1 MTRALFVWLHRWTG
15 LLMAAFLIII
25 GLTGSLLAFWG
36 ELNHWLTP
44 ELFPGP
50 RPGIELDPA
59 TLARHAEALVPRAR
73 TTTIFLGYPG

>member
-1 MTRALFVWLHRWTG
+1 MTRALFVWLHRWTR
-15 LLMAAFLIII
+15 LLMAAFLIIV

-50 RPGIELDPA
+50 RP
-59 TLARHAEALVPRAR
+59 RR
-73 TTTIFLGYPG
+73 

>member
-15 LLMAAFLIII
+15 LLMAAFLIIV

-36 ELNHWLTP
+36 EYHWLTP

-50 RPGIELDPA
+50 RAGIELDPA
-59 TLARHAEALVPRAR
+59 TLARHSR
-73 TTTIFLGYPG
+73 

>member
-1 MTRALFVWLHRWTG
+1 MTRALFVWLHRWTR
-15 LLMAAFLIII
+15 LLMAAFLIIV

-50 RPGIELDPA
+50 RPGVEFDPA
-59 TLARHAEALVPRAR
+59 KLARHGR
-73 TTTIFLGYPG
+73 